1 MVKII
6 FENKEHEIR
15 YNNILDRMIYSDN
28 LHKSVAYLLALIGD
42 YENDVF
48 DFEKNRIKPESLKAA
63 WQTSNTARA
72 TALIFALWNGYN
84 NDSNCGNVY
93 NIFRY
98 NYWDKYYIEALKIY
112 CSDSLNFPAVNLKI

>member
-1 MVKII
+1 MILRFLKSKELYVAKRKI
-6 FENKEHEIR
+6 K
-15 YNNILDRMIYSDN
+15 NIQTHMSK

-48 DFEKNRIKPESLKAA
+48 DFENNHIKPESLKAA

-84 NDSNCGNVY
+84 NDSNCGNIY

-112 CSDSLNFPAVNLKI
+112 CSDSLNFPVVNLKI

>member
-15 YNNILDRMIYSDN
+15 YNNILGRMICSDN

-42 YENDVF
+42 YEDDVF
-48 DFEKNRIKPESLKAA
+48 DFENNRIKPESLKAA

-112 CSDSLNFPAVNLKI
+112 CSDSLNFPAVNFKI